1 MSKYISVAEIE
12 TQLNNLHNFAS
23 IIFQY
28 LGLVTHCAQ
37 ILQSNHDKL
46 YYLSYFFHLIIYL
59 FIQSSFLNF
68 EIF

>member
-12 TQLNNLHNFAS
+12 AQLNNLHNFAS

-37 ILQSNHDKL
+37 ILQRNHDKL
-46 YYLSYFFHLIIYL
+46 YYFFFKIH
-59 FIQSSFLNF
+59 
-68 EIF
+68 IFFTL

>member
-12 TQLNNLHNFAS
+12 AQLNNLHNFAS

-46 YYLSYFFHLIIYL
+46 YYFF
-59 FIQSSFLNF
+59 
-68 EIF
+68 